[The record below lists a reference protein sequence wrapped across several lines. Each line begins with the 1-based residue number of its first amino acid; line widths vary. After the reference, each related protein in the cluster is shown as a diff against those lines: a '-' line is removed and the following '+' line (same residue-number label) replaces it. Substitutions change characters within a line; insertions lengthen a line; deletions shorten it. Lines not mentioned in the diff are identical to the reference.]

1 MRLNSIQ
8 ITHGSEGPAHDP
20 YAVETIK
27 FTNMQGYTVTLVNG
41 SLSGMKLYSATDPL
55 VPFAMGYLAPIVF
68 ESWTGMSVARAVK
81 IYNER
86 FYFEDPMGCAGDY
99 I

>member
-1 MRLNSIQ
+1 MQLNSIH

-27 FTNMQGYTVTLVNG
+27 FTDMQGYTVTLVNG
-41 SLSGMKLYSATDPL
+41 SLSGMKLYSESEPL
-55 VPFAMGYLAPIVF
+55 IPFSEGPEALKIF
-68 ESWTGMSVARAVK
+68 EQMTGMSVTRAVK

-86 FYFEDPMGCAGDY
+86 FYFEDPMGNPGDY

>member
-1 MRLNSIQ
+1 MQLNSIQ

-41 SLSGMKLYSATDPL
+41 SLTGIRIYGETPSVFAVGNEALNVFKL
-55 VPFAMGYLAPIVF
+55 
-68 ESWTGMSVARAVK
+68 WTGISVARAVK

-86 FYFEDPMGCAGDY
+86 FDFEDPMGNPGDF